1 MSWVVLSIVF
11 LLITIWML
19 RGTTFVSYCG
29 KHEQGSFY
37 MPMWGLFLLYL
48 LYLIPYCGVIFFI
61 VWVIWF
67 YIWSFA
73 KPHGSHS
80 EYILITLSEENKL
93 HKILRAI
100 HNFVT
105 KPIK

>member
-1 MSWVVLSIVF
+1 MSWFILSIVF

-19 RGTTFVSYCG
+19 KGTTFTSYQG
-29 KHEQGSFY
+29 KYEDNSFY
-37 MPMWGLFLLYL
+37 MPIWGLFILYL

-73 KPHGSHS
+73 KPHGSYN
-80 EYILITLSEENKL
+80 EYILITLSEKNKI
-93 HKILRAI
+93 HKLLRAI
-100 HNFVT
+100 HNFLN